1 VNPRRPL
8 KRAVRAAALAAV
20 LAATAVVVPDSAP
33 PTNDYYLVSIDRA
46 RGVDLSPDVIW
57 IMAIGSDARQG
68 QDPLHSRGDALQL
81 IGINTRTGAAAAIGI
96 PRDSWVNIPGYG
108 MEKINAALY
117 FRGPQGMAGAVDNL
131 VGIEPDYVM
140 VTTFKGL
147 IAMVQDIHGIT
158 VRNPV
163 AFSDSHLAPRGF
175 DKGKIHLNGYR
186 AMAFSRAR
194 HDLLRGDFD
203 RSANQQR
210 TIRGIYDRIRERAD
224 QHGFIEMGVAS
235 VLKHMSSDVDPVEL
249 YRIAQAIVQVDPHK
263 ITTCVVQGG
272 TGYVGAAS
280 VVFPD
285 VAMAARFGDEARN
298 DASLENCGY

>member
-1 VNPRRPL
+1 V
-8 KRAVRAAALAAV
+8 ALAGV

-33 PTNDYYLVSIDRA
+33 PTNDYYLVSVDRA
-46 RGVDLSPDVIW
+46 HGVDLSPDVTW
-57 IMAIGSDARQG
+57 IMAIGSDARVG

-81 IGINTRTGAAAAIGI
+81 IGIDSKTGAAAAIGI
-96 PRDSWVNIPGYG
+96 PRDSWVDIPGYG

-117 FRGPQGMAGAVDNL
+117 FGGPQGMAGAVQNL
-131 VGIEPDYVM
+131 VGIQPDYVM

-158 VRNPV
+158 VHNPV

-175 DKGKIHLNGYR
+175 ERGKIHLNGYR

-194 HDLLRGDFD
+194 HDLIAGDFD

-210 TIRGIYDRIRERAD
+210 TVRGIYDRIRQRAH
-224 QHGFIEMGVAS
+224 QPGFIEMGVQS
-235 VLKHMSSDVDPVEL
+235 VLKHMSSDVDPIEL
-249 YRIAQAIVQVDPHK
+249 YRIAQAIVQVDPRK
-263 ITTCVVQGG
+263 ITNCVVQGS

-285 VAMAARFGDEARN
+285 RAMAARFGDDARN
-298 DASLENCGY
+298 DATLKSC